1 MAHVAHVARQVRVP
15 ATELGAFDFAGR
27 TAKRHRTA
35 IRVYTGFR
43 ECSVADAEALAG
55 WLAEHVASGE
65 RRPERVRDEL
75 ILRCR
80 AELIEPPTPERVSE
94 IARSALYQAE
104 LALLAL
110 IADRLDPVVVV
121 RLEALIAVSDD
132 DEENLLGLVKAAP
145 GNVSLETM
153 LVEISKL
160 EAIGLPVGL
169 FTGIDARIVAG
180 WRARAAVESPVH
192 LREHPQPT
200 KLALLCALL
209 HLREREVTDALA
221 QLLISTVHRINARS
235 EEKVI
240 TELVKDFKRVT
251 GKETLLR
258 KIAEASLGTPD
269 DTVREVIFPVVGGEV
284 TLQDLVAEY
293 RQKGTEYQR
302 QKRKVFKASYSN
314 HYRRGL
320 IRLLGVLEFRSNNT
334 AHQPIIDALAL
345 IVRYAHATGQYYPA
359 GERVIMKGAV
369 DPIWSD
375 LLTSV
380 DSRKQTRVIRHVYE
394 ACVFQALR
402 ERLRC
407 KEIWVVGAHE
417 WRNPDEDLPTD
428 FETRRV
434 EHYDKLKKPLDPAAF
449 TATLRDEMRGQLAAL
464 NDALPGLDWLRIT
477 SRKSGAIKL
486 TPLDAQ
492 LEPRNLRRLKKAVQ
506 ARWGQ
511 VPLIDMVTEAALRT
525 GMLGHLTAVGPREAL
540 ARAVLWERLLLL
552 AYVYGTNTG
561 ISAAAAG
568 DHGHSEADLRYT
580 TRRHFTI
587 DGARAVA
594 IQLANATFAARDPA
608 IWGQSTTT
616 VASDSTHFRA
626 YDQNLFTEWHSRYG
640 GRGVLIYWHI
650 EKKSMAVH
658 SQLLS
663 CAASE
668 VAAMVEGAVRHGTT
682 MELEG
687 NYVDSHGQTEIGF
700 AITRLLGFD
709 LLPRIKQINKIK
721 LYLPDRG
728 DPDAYP
734 GLKAAMTRPIRWEL
748 IEQNYDQMI
757 KYATAIMIGTAS
769 TEAILRRFTRNASHP
784 VYQAMLELGRVQKTI
799 FVARYLRDRDL
810 QREINEGLNLIEA
823 WNRVNGVIF
832 YGKSG
837 EFATNR
843 REQQEL
849 GMLSLHILQA
859 ALVYVNTLMIQD
871 ILVEP
876 EWTGVLT
883 LEDLRG
889 LTPLFWAHVLPYGEV
904 KLNMTKRLALNIAQ
918 TVATQCRVE
927 LSARQTRTAI
937 GGPRPTCHLVPRSL
951 TASRDSSLPALSTV
965 IVAICQQPVTLF
977 ASATAGSSAK
987 SLPPPEPRRP
997 QQHRADQR
1005 CAEPDALPRPNPA
1018 NCDRPL
1024 T

>member
-1 MAHVAHVARQVRVP
+1 
-15 ATELGAFDFAGR
+15 
-27 TAKRHRTA
+27 
-35 IRVYTGFR
+35 
-43 ECSVADAEALAG
+43 
-55 WLAEHVASGE
+55 
-65 RRPERVRDEL
+65 
-75 ILRCR
+75 
-80 AELIEPPTPERVSE
+80 
-94 IARSALYQAE
+94 
-104 LALLAL
+104 
-110 IADRLDPVVVV
+110 
-121 RLEALIAVSDD
+121 
-132 DEENLLGLVKAAP
+132 
-145 GNVSLETM
+145 
-153 LVEISKL
+153 
-160 EAIGLPVGL
+160 
-169 FTGIDARIVAG
+169 
-180 WRARAAVESPVH
+180 
-192 LREHPQPT
+192 
-200 KLALLCALL
+200 
-209 HLREREVTDALA
+209 
-221 QLLISTVHRINARS
+221 
-235 EEKVI
+235 VI
-240 TELVKDFKRVT
+240 
-251 GKETLLR
+251 
-258 KIAEASLGTPD
+258 I
-269 DTVREVIFPVVGGEV
+269 
-284 TLQDLVAEY
+284 
-293 RQKGTEYQR
+293 
-302 QKRKVFKASYSN
+302 
-314 HYRRGL
+314 
-320 IRLLGVLEFRSNNT
+320 
-334 AHQPIIDALAL
+334 
-345 IVRYAHATGQYYPA
+345 
-359 GERVIMKGAV
+359 KGAV

-417 WRNPDEDLPTD
+417 WRNPDEDLPSD

-434 EHYDKLKKPLDPAAF
+434 EHYDKLHKPLDPAAF
-449 TATLRDEMRGQLAAL
+449 TATLREEMRGQLAAL

-477 SRKSGAIKL
+477 NRKSGAIKL
-486 TPLDAQ
+486 TPLDPQ
-492 LEPRNLRRLKKAVQ
+492 PEPRNLRRLKKAIRE
-506 ARWGQ
+506 RWGQ

-525 GMLGHLTAVGPREAL
+525 GMLGQLTAVGPREAL

-552 AYVYGTNTG
+552 AYAYGTNTG
-561 ISAAAAG
+561 ISAVAAG

-580 TRRHFTI
+580 ARRHFTI

-594 IQLANATFAARDPA
+594 IQLANATFAARQPH
-608 IWGQSTTT
+608 IWGESTTT

-700 AITRLLGFD
+700 AITLLLGFD
-709 LLPRIKQINKIK
+709 LLPRIKQINKTK

-734 GLKAAMTRPIRWEL
+734 QLKPAMTRPIRWEL

-757 KYATAIMIGTAS
+757 KYATAIMVGTAS

-799 FVARYLRDRDL
+799 FLARYLRDRDL

-837 EFATNR
+837 GFATNR

-871 ILVEP
+871 ILAEP
-876 EWTGVLT
+876 EWAGVLT
-883 LEDLRG
+883 PEDLRG

-904 KLNMTKRLALNIAQ
+904 KLNMTRRLALS
-918 TVATQCRVE
+918 ATQTGEAHDV
-927 LSARQTRTAI
+927 
-937 GGPRPTCHLVPRSL
+937 
-951 TASRDSSLPALSTV
+951 
-965 IVAICQQPVTLF
+965 
-977 ASATAGSSAK
+977 
-987 SLPPPEPRRP
+987 
-997 QQHRADQR
+997 
-1005 CAEPDALPRPNPA
+1005 
-1018 NCDRPL
+1018 DR
-1024 T
+1024 

>member
-1 MAHVAHVARQVRVP
+1 MITSMPQIPARPLTMARDLGLDDVVDHFTLIGDELDQLRNKSGATRLGFAVLLKFLLWRGRFPRGLHEVPDDAAAHLARQVRVP
-15 ATELGAFDFAGR
+15 AAELGSFDFASR
-27 TAKRHRTA
+27 TAKRHRTE
-35 IRVYTGFR
+35 IRAYTGFR

-94 IARSALYQAE
+94 IARSALHQAE
-104 LALLAL
+104 QALLAL
-110 IADRLDPVVVV
+110 IAARLDAVVVA

-132 DEENLLGLVKAAP
+132 NDDDDN
-145 GNVSLETM
+145 
-153 LVEISKL
+153 
-160 EAIGLPVGL
+160 
-169 FTGIDARIVAG
+169 
-180 WRARAAVESPVH
+180 
-192 LREHPQPT
+192 
-200 KLALLCALL
+200 LCALL

-269 DTVREVIFPVVGGEV
+269 DTVREVIFPVVGGEA

-334 AHQPIIDALAL
+334 AHQPVIDALAL
-345 IVRYAHATGQYYPA
+345 IVRYAHSTGQYYPA
-359 GERVIMKGAV
+359 GEHVIINGAV
-369 DPIWSD
+369 DPIWAD

-407 KEIWVVGAHE
+407 KEIWVLGAHE

-428 FETRRV
+428 FETRRA
-434 EHYDKLKKPLDPAAF
+434 ERYDKLHKPLDPAAF
-449 TATLRDEMRGQLAAL
+449 TAALRDEMRGQLAAL
-464 NDALPGLDWLRIT
+464 NDALPDLDWLRIT
-477 SRKSGAIKL
+477 NRKSGAIRL
-486 TPLDAQ
+486 SPVEAQ
-492 LEPRNLRRLKKAVQ
+492 LEPRNLRRLKKAIRD
-506 ARWGQ
+506 RWGQ
-511 VPLIDMVTEAALRT
+511 VPLIDMITEAALRT
-525 GMLGHLTAVGPREAL
+525 GMLGQLTAVGPREAL

-552 AYVYGTNTG
+552 AYAYGTNTG
-561 ISAAAAG
+561 ISAVAAG
-568 DHGHSEADLRYT
+568 EHGHSEADLRYT
-580 TRRHFTI
+580 ARRHFTI

-594 IQLANATFAARDPA
+594 IQLANATFAACQRH
-608 IWGQSTTT
+608 IWGESTTT

-626 YDQNLFTEWHSRYG
+626 YDQNLFTERHSRYG
-640 GRGVLIYWHI
+640 ERGVLIYWHI

-658 SQLLS
+658 SQLIS

-668 VAAMVEGAVRHGTT
+668 VAAMIEGAVRHGTT
-682 MELEG
+682 MALEG

-700 AITRLLGFD
+700 AIALLLGFD
-709 LLPRIKQINKIK
+709 LLPRIKQINKAR
-721 LYLPDRG
+721 LYQPDRG

-734 GLKAAMTRPIRWEL
+734 QLKPAMTRPIRWEL
-748 IEQNYDQMI
+748 IEHNYDI
-757 KYATAIMIGTAS
+757 LVKHATAIMVGTAS

-799 FVARYLRDRDL
+799 FIARYLRDRDL
-810 QREINEGLNLIEA
+810 QPEIEEGLNLIEA

-843 REQQEL
+843 RDQQEL

-859 ALVYVNTLMIQD
+859 ALVYINTLMIQD
-871 ILVEP
+871 ILAEP
-876 EWTGVLT
+876 EWAGVLT
-883 LEDLRG
+883 PEDLRG
-889 LTPLFWAHVLPYGEV
+889 LTPLFWAHVLPHGEV
-904 KLNMTKRLALNIAQ
+904 KLNMTRRLALNAAQ
-918 TVATQCRVE
+918 TVETNA
-927 LSARQTRTAI
+927 
-937 GGPRPTCHLVPRSL
+937 
-951 TASRDSSLPALSTV
+951 ASS
-965 IVAICQQPVTLF
+965 
-977 ASATAGSSAK
+977 
-987 SLPPPEPRRP
+987 
-997 QQHRADQR
+997 
-1005 CAEPDALPRPNPA
+1005 
-1018 NCDRPL
+1018 
-1024 T
+1024 